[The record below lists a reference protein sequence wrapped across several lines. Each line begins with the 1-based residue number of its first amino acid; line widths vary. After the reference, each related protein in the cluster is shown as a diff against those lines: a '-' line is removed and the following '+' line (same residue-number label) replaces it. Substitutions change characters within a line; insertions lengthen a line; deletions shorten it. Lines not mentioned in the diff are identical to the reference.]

1 MGSKEKTTLSLD
13 PEIKREGTAAL
24 HAMGL
29 NLTTFVEMG
38 LRATI
43 NEGRLPFSPVLPTA
57 ASAASAESRGAKQ
70 DARQRIAEL
79 NAATPLAV
87 RQTLADLTPKDER
100 RILEERDV

>member
-1 MGSKEKTTLSLD
+1 MGTKEKTTLSLD

-43 NEGRLPFSPVLPTA
+43 NEGRLPFVCIEWRPERETRCQS
-57 ASAASAESRGAKQ
+57 
-70 DARQRIAEL
+70 
-79 NAATPLAV
+79 
-87 RQTLADLTPKDER
+87 KDS
-100 RILEERDV
+100 

>member
-1 MGSKEKTTLSLD
+1 MGTKEKTTLSLD

-43 NEGRLPFSPVLPTA
+43 NEGRLPFVPVLPTA
-57 ASAASAESRGAKQ
+57 SNGGRNAKQ
-70 DARQRIAEL
+70 DASRRIAEL

-87 RQTLADLTPKDER
+87 RQALADLTPQDER